1 MQDNKGAVDVDIERY
16 ERIRPFL
23 SRLVW
28 AGPCPN
34 AETVTT
40 ILTSRGGRAASPPP
54 QAAGFRRLIDMKAA
68 IRSA

>member
-1 MQDNKGAVDVDIERY
+1 MKDNKSAVDVDIERY
-16 ERIRPFL
+16 ERIRPLL

-40 ILTSRGGRAASPPP
+40 LETVTSLGQPPLP
-54 QAAGFRRLIDMKAA
+54 DGV
-68 IRSA
+68 